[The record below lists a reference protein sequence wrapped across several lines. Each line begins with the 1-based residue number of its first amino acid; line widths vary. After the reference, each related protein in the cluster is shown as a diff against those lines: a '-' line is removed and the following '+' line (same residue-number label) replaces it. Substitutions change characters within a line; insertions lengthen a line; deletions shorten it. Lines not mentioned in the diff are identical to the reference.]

1 LPKRDEFLCL
11 EAKRGLLGL
20 AVVELEALV
29 GAAVVV
35 SILASSAGGC
45 WPAWLGASG
54 WLGFAAAELA
64 ASELGG

>member
-1 LPKRDEFLCL
+1 M
-11 EAKRGLLGL
+11 GL